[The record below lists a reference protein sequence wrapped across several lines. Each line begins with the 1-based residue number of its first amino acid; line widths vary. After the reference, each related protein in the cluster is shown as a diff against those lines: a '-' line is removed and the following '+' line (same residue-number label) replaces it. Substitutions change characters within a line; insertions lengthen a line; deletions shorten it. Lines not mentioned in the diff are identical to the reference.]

1 MSDKILKQGD
11 IIKISFNPKAWHE
24 QVGRRSALVVSCGLY
39 NNAVNLVVLCPIIN
53 TQNAFP
59 FHVQLDKRTK
69 TTGSVMCEQIKATD
83 IHERGYTFVEKI
95 PKDLLRCVL
104 NIVQQE
110 FNLDET
116 DEPKNSELP
125 R

>member
-11 IIKISFNPKAWHE
+11 IIKTNFNPKAGHE
-24 QVGRRSALVVSCGLY
+24 QAGRRPALVVSCGLY
-39 NNAVNLVVLCPIIN
+39 NNAVNLVVLCPITN
-53 TQNAFP
+53 TQRSFP
-59 FHVQLDKRTK
+59 FHVQLDNRTK
-69 TTGSVMCEQIKATD
+69 TIGSVMCEQIKATD

-95 PKDLLRCVL
+95 PKDLLRRVL

-116 DEPKNSELP
+116 DESENSELP